1 MLTWG
6 FPWIFQWGYQRI
18 FSGWWAKRVP
28 LRIDTRTTWDGL
40 FSLIRTLDFL
50 DLGLPGKPI
59 PSVVQTFTTRRPWK
73 AMNWSKLQDGR
84 KHPSFVACSVACMH
98 LQAASWC
105 GYQNSQNGDASAWD
119 FNHGGIS
126 ARWYQ
131 LSLSSADC
139 LGKSS
144 KYQVA
149 EGNSCG
155 KPNR

>member
-1 MLTWG
+1 MG
-6 FPWIFQWGYQRI
+6 FSMDFPVGLPKDFLWLVGQKGAIENWHQNYMGWAF
-18 FSGWWAKRVP
+18 FSDSN
-28 LRIDTRTTWDGL
+28 IGL
-40 FSLIRTLDFL
+40 FG
-50 DLGLPGKPI
+50 LGASWEANTVSGSNLYNK
-59 PSVVQTFTTRRPWK
+59 K
-73 AMNWSKLQDGR
+73 AMEGHELKQTAGWEKT
-84 KHPSFVACSVACMH
+84 PSFVACSVACMH